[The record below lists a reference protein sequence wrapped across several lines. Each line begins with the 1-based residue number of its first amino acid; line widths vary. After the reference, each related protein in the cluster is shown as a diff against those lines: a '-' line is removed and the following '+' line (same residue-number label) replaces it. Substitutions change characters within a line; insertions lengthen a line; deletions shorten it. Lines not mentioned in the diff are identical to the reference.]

1 MVYKRLVQIGRVAY
15 INHGEEGGKLCV
27 IVDVIDGARALV
39 DGPCSNVKR
48 QALSFKL
55 LRLTDIVVKIPHSA
69 RTGTVKKAWDKEEV
83 QKKWEAT
90 VWAQKIAAKKRRT
103 ELTDFERFK
112 LMKAKQTRS
121 RIINREFNKL
131 KKAAGAAK

>member
-1 MVYKRLVQIGRVAY
+1 MAY

-27 IVDVIDGARALV
+27 IIDVIDGARALV
-39 DGPCSNVKR
+39 DGPCSGVKR
-48 QALSFKL
+48 QAISFKL
-55 LRLTDIVVKIPHSA
+55 LRLADIVIRIPHSA
-69 RTGTVKKAWDKEEV
+69 RSGTVRKAWEKEEV

-112 LMKAKQTRS
+112 LMKAKQT
-121 RIINREFNKL
+121 
-131 KKAAGAAK
+131 